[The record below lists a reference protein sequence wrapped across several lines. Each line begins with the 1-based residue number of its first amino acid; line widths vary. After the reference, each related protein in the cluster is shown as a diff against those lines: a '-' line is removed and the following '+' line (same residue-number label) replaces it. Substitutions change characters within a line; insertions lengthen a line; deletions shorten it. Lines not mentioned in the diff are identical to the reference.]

1 MNLYL
6 LRHGET
12 DYNRRKAL
20 QGQLD
25 KPLNETGRQQAREAR
40 RQLAGIQF
48 DRVYVSPLHRARDT
62 AMLATGLSEDQL
74 TIEPQIIEINFG
86 VWEGH
91 NTDSLGAAFAPFFA
105 DPTAYHPPEGGE
117 SLEHLIQRVGGFLDR
132 VSREYAGDHTIL
144 AVSHGA
150 AIHAMIT
157 AALGTPLSQF
167 WAESVGNCGF
177 VVLHH
182 DGERWTLA
190 QHCLS
195 RDKYYG

>member
-1 MNLYL
+1 MDLYL

-25 KPLNETGRQQAREAR
+25 QPLNETGRQQARAAAR
-40 RQLAGIQF
+40 ELAGVNF
-48 DRVYVSPLHRARDT
+48 DRVYVSPLGRTRET
-62 AMLATGLSEDQL
+62 AALATGLPPERL
-74 TIEPQIIEINFG
+74 TLEPAIIEISFG
-86 VWEGH
+86 PWEGRT
-91 NTDSLGAAFAPFFA
+91 TDELGKDFAAFFT
-105 DPTAYHPPEGGE
+105 DPPAYQPPEGGE
-117 SLEHLIQRVGGFLDR
+117 SFAHLLARVSGFLER
-132 VSREYAGDHTIL
+132 VSREHAGDQTVL

-150 AIHAMIT
+150 AIHAMIA
-157 AALGTPLSQF
+157 AALRLPMEQF

-182 DGERWTLA
+182 DGTAWTLA
-190 QHCLS
+190 RHCTA

>member
-1 MNLYL
+1 MDLYL

-25 KPLNETGRQQAREAR
+25 SPLNETGRRQARDVA
-40 RQLAGIQF
+40 RQLAGVRF
-48 DRVYVSPLHRARDT
+48 DRIYVSPLHRARDT
-62 AMLATGLSEDQL
+62 AVLATGLPEEQL
-74 TIEPQIIEINFG
+74 TMEPAIIEISFG

-91 NTDSLGAAFAPFFA
+91 NTDSLGEAFAPFFA
-105 DPTAYHPPEGGE
+105 DPPAYQPPEGGE
-117 SLEHLIQRVGGFLDR
+117 SLQHLIRRVEVFLER
-132 VSREYAGDHTIL
+132 VSREHAGNHTVL

-157 AALGTPLSQF
+157 AALNAPLSRF

-182 DGERWTLA
+182 DGTRWSLT
-190 QHCLS
+190 QHCSS

>member
-25 KPLNETGRQQAREAR
+25 KPLNETGRNQAREAA
-40 RQLAGIQF
+40 RQLAGVTF
-48 DRVYVSPLHRARDT
+48 DRVYVSPLHRTRDT
-62 AMLATGLSEDQL
+62 AMLATGLREDQL
-74 TIEPQIIEINFG
+74 TIEPAIIEISFG
-86 VWEGH
+86 IWEGQT
-91 NTDSLGAAFAPFFA
+91 TDALGEAFAPFFA
-105 DPTAYHPPEGGE
+105 DPPAYRPPEGGE
-117 SLEHLIQRVGGFLDR
+117 SLEHLVARVGEFLDR
-132 VSREYAGDHTIL
+132 VSREHAGDHNIL

-150 AIHAMIT
+150 AIHALLT

-182 DGERWTLA
+182 DGTAWTLA
-190 QHCLS
+190 QHCAA
-195 RDKYYG
+195 RDKYYS